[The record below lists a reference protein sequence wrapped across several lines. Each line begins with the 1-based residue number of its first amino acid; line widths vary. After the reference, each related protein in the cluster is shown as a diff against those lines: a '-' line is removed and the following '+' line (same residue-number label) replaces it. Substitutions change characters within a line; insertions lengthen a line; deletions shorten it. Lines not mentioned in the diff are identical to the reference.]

1 MKRLLQA
8 AALAGFFAC
17 SSGQKTDEQAFL
29 EGLDSAQG
37 TSPVLDQQ
45 AISSILGEIPSP
57 LEISVM
63 LKEGGSKYDPSIL
76 NSPDNIE
83 KYNTNYHRALNL
95 GIYGADL
102 GYTNIYEQTND
113 GVKYMSSIEE
123 LAEGLNIGQFFDY
136 ATIRR
141 LANNSKN
148 LDSLLLI
155 TTQNFNSIN
164 AFLQSQ
170 NRSHLSVLFLT
181 GGWLEAMNITCQVAL
196 KSPGNKEIQETIGSQ
211 KIILEKV
218 ILLLNAFSQTDPKM
232 ASLLKDMEQLQ
243 TAYGPVTITY
253 NYQEPSFEI
262 VDGVMVIKDKSTS
275 TVQITESDVTA
286 IREATQAIRSKIVS

>member
-1 MKRLLQA
+1 MKRLLGVA
-8 AALAGFFAC
+8 AIASLFAC
-17 SSGQKTDEQAFL
+17 SSGQKSDEQAFI
-29 EGLDSAQG
+29 EGLDSAKG
-37 TSPVLDQQ
+37 TGPALDGQ
-45 AISSILGEIPSP
+45 AVSGILQEIPSP

-63 LKEGGSKYDPSIL
+63 LKEAGNKYDPTFL
-76 NSPDNIE
+76 NNPDNIE

-102 GYTNIYEQTND
+102 GYTNIYEQTQD

-164 AFLQSQ
+164 SYLQSQ

-181 GGWLEAMNITCQVAL
+181 GGWLEAMNITCQVAA
-196 KSPGNKEIQETIGSQ
+196 KSPGNKELQETIGSQ
-211 KIILEKV
+211 KIILEK
-218 ILLLNAFSQTDPKM
+218 IMLLLNAFSNTDPKM

-243 TAYGPVTITY
+243 TAYAAVNITY
-253 NYQEPSFEI
+253 NYQEPTFEI
-262 VDGVMVIKDKSTS
+262 VDGVMVIQDKSTS
-275 TVQITESDVTA
+275 TVVITDNDVTA
-286 IREATQAIRSKIVS
+286 IREATQSIRSKIIS